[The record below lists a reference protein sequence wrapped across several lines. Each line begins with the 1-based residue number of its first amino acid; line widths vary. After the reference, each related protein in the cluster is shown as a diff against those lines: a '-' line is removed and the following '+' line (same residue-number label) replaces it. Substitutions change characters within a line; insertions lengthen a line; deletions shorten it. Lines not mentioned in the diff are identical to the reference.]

1 VKVRFLAD
9 ANLNEHILS
18 GILRQVP
25 EIDFKTAHEANLH
38 GLPDAKVL
46 AIAAREG
53 RVLVTQD
60 RRTMPADFG
69 EFIETNNS
77 PGVLII
83 PQKRATRRAIDALIL
98 VWEASDAEEYVNS
111 IRDLLT

>member
-9 ANLNEHILS
+9 ANLKHHILS
-18 GILRQVP
+18 GVLRQVP

-38 GLPDAKVL
+38 GLPDDQVL

-53 RVLVTQD
+53 RILVTQD
-60 RRTMPADFG
+60 QRTMPAAFG

-83 PQKRATRRAIDALIL
+83 PQRRPTRRAIDALIL
-98 VWEASDAEEYVNS
+98 VWMASEAEEYVNS

>member
-1 VKVRFLAD
+1 
-9 ANLNEHILS
+9 
-18 GILRQVP
+18 
-25 EIDFKTAHEANLH
+25 
-38 GLPDAKVL
+38 
-46 AIAAREG
+46 
-53 RVLVTQD
+53 
-60 RRTMPADFG
+60 MPADFG

-111 IRDLLT
+111 IRDLLI